1 MYTKN
6 YNQTCSEID
15 WTALSAQKQTL
26 LKLKSTLKGKDRKNI
41 EGLIK
46 TITDLQDAATDV
58 HNVSLSKVYPAL
70 GLIHRMTMQSVID
83 YKQVR

>member
-6 YNQTCSEID
+6 FNQTCQEID

-41 EGLIK
+41 EGLIQ
-46 TITDLQDAATDV
+46 TITNLQDAATDV

-70 GLIHRMTMQSVID
+70 PMIRMITKHMAIAVN
-83 YKQVR
+83 